1 MSTIEQTATAAVFG
15 VLLLA
20 FIVFVIW
27 VKIDTSTPIQYDY
40 QSVVEVDKSEKV
52 EWAISNAVQSVTS
65 RNFVLTG
72 IEITHRTFCCDKFV
86 VKARGCER
94 ATILK
99 MGE

>member
-1 MSTIEQTATAAVFG
+1 MSTTEQIAATFFG

-27 VKIDTSTPIQYDY
+27 VKIDASTPIQYDY

-72 IEITHRTFCCDKFV
+72 IEITHLTVCCDKFV

>member
-1 MSTIEQTATAAVFG
+1 MSTTEKIFTVFFS
-15 VLLLA
+15 VLIFA
-20 FIVFVIW
+20 FIILIVGVH
-27 VKIDTSTPIQYDY
+27 VDTSTPIQYDY

-52 EWAISNAVQSVTS
+52 EWAISNAVHSVTS

-86 VKARGCER
+86 VKARGCEQ

-99 MGE
+99 MGK

>member
-1 MSTIEQTATAAVFG
+1 MSTTEKIFTVFFG
-15 VLLLA
+15 VLLFA
-20 FIVFVIW
+20 FLILIVGL
-27 VKIDTSTPIQYDY
+27 KIDTSTPIQYDY

-72 IEITHRTFCCDKFV
+72 IEITHRTFYCDKFV

-99 MGE
+99 IGE

>member
-1 MSTIEQTATAAVFG
+1 MSTIEKIFTAFFSILILVVG
-15 VLLLA
+15 GL
-20 FIVFVIW
+20 VILID
-27 VKIDTSTPIQYDY
+27 VDTSTPIRYDY
-40 QSVVEVDKSEKV
+40 QSIVEVDKSEKV
-52 EWAISNAVQSVTS
+52 EWAISNAVRSVTS

-86 VKARGCER
+86 VKARGCEQ

>member
-1 MSTIEQTATAAVFG
+1 MILT
-15 VLLLA
+15 
-20 FIVFVIW
+20 FIVLVIW

-52 EWAISNAVQSVTS
+52 ERAISNAVQSVTS

-72 IEITHRTFCCDKFV
+72 IEITHCTFGCDKFV
-86 VKARGCER
+86 VKARGCEQ